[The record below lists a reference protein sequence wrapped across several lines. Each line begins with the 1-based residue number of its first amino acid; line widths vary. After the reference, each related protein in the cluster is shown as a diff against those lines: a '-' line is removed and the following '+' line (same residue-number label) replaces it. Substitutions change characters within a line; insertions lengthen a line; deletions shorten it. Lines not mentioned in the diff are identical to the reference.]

1 MLGAHFYHQ
10 RLRRSVAAFG
20 ALFNNLYVLR
30 KDSSGN
36 VMSTVRVPLSYAP
49 KEKFLERIREN
60 PDLDT
65 DTKTSVKLPRMSFE
79 ITNFS
84 YDETRQ
90 ISKTNKFS
98 RFDTDTNKKVF
109 YAGVPYNVFFQ
120 LNIYARTQDDALQI
134 VEQIIPYFS
143 PQYTLTIKPF
153 DDYPAIKEDIP
164 LSISSVSFNDDF
176 EGTLEQRRTIIYTL
190 EFEMKTMFYGPI
202 GDSSI
207 IREVQTNF
215 YLING
220 EYGDADS
227 DTLVSRLV
235 TTPDPIDVN
244 PDSDYG
250 FIETWTDYVG

>member
-10 RLRRSVAAFG
+10 RLRRSVASFG

-49 KEKFLERIREN
+49 KEKFLDRIREN

-65 DTKTSVKLPRMSFE
+65 DTKTAVKLPRMSFE
-79 ITNFS
+79 ITNLS

-90 ISKTNKFS
+90 VAKTNKFS
-98 RFDTDTNKKVF
+98 KYDTSTNKKVF

-134 VEQIIPYFS
+134 VEQILPYFA

-153 DDYPAIKEDIP
+153 SDYSDIKEDIP
-164 LSISSVSFNDDF
+164 LTISSISFSDDF
-176 EGTLEQRRTIIYTL
+176 ENTLEARRTIIYTL
-190 EFEMKTMFYGPI
+190 EFEMKTLFYGPI

-215 YLING
+215 YLIN
-220 EYGDADS
+220 DADS
-227 DTLVSRLV
+227 DTQVSSV
-235 TTPDPIDVN
+235 VITPDPIDAG

-250 FIETWTDYVG
+250 FTETWTNYIG